1 MGTFLVQSFFETLQY
16 YDEGRY
22 LRRNFALS
30 LDVPTN
36 IPLFSCRDGVE
47 NGIDWMVRCVKRN
60 IYRPAHTK
68 YELAWIIYSHLKRLW
83 ALHGHAE
90 RSGFR
95 LLAHSEAWPQKLP
108 KLYFVNMFA
117 TTKSK
122 MAVIFIEQN
131 SPGIKLAFEKR
142 KFERFCVMSSNHQ
155 SSHGYNCWR
164 RINHWVPGNCG
175 KGLGKGGD
183 RCVCNLWYEL

>member
-68 YELAWIIYSHLKRLW
+68 YELA
-83 ALHGHAE
+83 
-90 RSGFR
+90 
-95 LLAHSEAWPQKLP
+95 
-108 KLYFVNMFA
+108 
-117 TTKSK
+117 
-122 MAVIFIEQN
+122 
-131 SPGIKLAFEKR
+131 
-142 KFERFCVMSSNHQ
+142 
-155 SSHGYNCWR
+155 
-164 RINHWVPGNCG
+164 
-175 KGLGKGGD
+175 
-183 RCVCNLWYEL
+183 